1 MRIDEKKGILI
12 FGIIAAVVVIIS
24 IICVIASNFNSDAK
38 MLVGTWKGVQGNE
51 STLTLN
57 SDGTF
62 HEVNTISTGGAG
74 YDVVFT
80 GTYTIDVKEKKIK
93 MYPQDDSEL
102 GNNKGNSWEYSYV
115 ISDNYLT
122 IENIGSLFEGPKSY
136 TKK

>member
-62 HEVNTISTGGAG
+62 HEENYASASGIGFNAN
-74 YDVVFT
+74 FK
-80 GTYTIDVKEKKIK
+80 GTYTLDVKEKRIK
-93 MYPQDDSEL
+93 MHPDDDSEL
-102 GNNKGNSWEYSYV
+102 GNNKGNVWEYSYV
-115 ISDNYLT
+115 ISDNFLT
-122 IENIGSLFEGPKSY
+122 LENVGSLFEGPKSY